1 MKKKAALLIIIGILA
16 IALSIVSFC
25 MDAGYDISYQQYGG
39 DAYTGMQNASARTAN
54 NVVYLCKVVKF
65 GFGSIL
71 LVSGLTLIVA
81 GIGAVTKDDLKSV
94 FLKSFIEEYSNSSEK
109 ITSADSSSNQAENAI
124 HDSNSVM

>member
-1 MKKKAALLIIIGILA
+1 MKKKSVLLIIIGILA

-25 MDAGYDISYQQYGG
+25 MDAGYYAVYEQYGG
-39 DAYTGMQNASARTAN
+39 DAYTGMQNASARTAD
-54 NVVYLCKVVKF
+54 NVLYLCKVVKF

-94 FLKSFIEEYSNSSEK
+94 FRSHLLRNIQTRRKKSLPPIPHQIKLKIPSMIP
-109 ITSADSSSNQAENAI
+109 I
-124 HDSNSVM
+124 V

>member
-1 MKKKAALLIIIGILA
+1 MKKKSVLLIIIGILA

-39 DAYTGMQNASARTAN
+39 DAYTGMQNATARTAN
-54 NVVYLCKVVKF
+54 NVDYLCKVVKF

-109 ITSADSSSNQAENAI
+109 ITSTDSTSNQAENTVN
-124 HDSNSVM
+124 DSHSVM

>member
-81 GIGAVTKDDLKSV
+81 GIGAVTKDDLKSI
-94 FLKSFIEEYSNSSEK
+94 FLKSFIEEYSHSSEK
-109 ITSADSSSNQAENAI
+109 ITSADSTSNQAENTVN
-124 HDSNSVM
+124 DSNSVM